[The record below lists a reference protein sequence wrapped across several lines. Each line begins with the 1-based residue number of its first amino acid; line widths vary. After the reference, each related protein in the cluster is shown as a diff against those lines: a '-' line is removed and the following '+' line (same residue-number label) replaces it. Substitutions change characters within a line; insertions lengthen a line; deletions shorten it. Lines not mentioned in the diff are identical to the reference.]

1 MQKFISNC
9 VSYLSSP
16 IVKLYIMSKVLLV
29 YSKDTYTQNPLLIE
43 ISANI
48 ALNKAL
54 GRYLKNDLMRF
65 MLVANTIQT
74 IKIVTNYTNVILNKE
89 ITKPTTIKQFLFNE
103 SSSLKERLKPKELL
117 KNQVYL
123 LISFNLLPYLPELA
137 SKAFKVDPNK
147 VSLVSKSLGPY
158 VIPPLIF
165 MPDSSKQHVHCRRPN
180 AR

>member
-16 IVKLYIMSKVLLV
+16 IFILHRMSKGLLI
-29 YSKDTYTQNPLLIE
+29 YSKDIYTQNPLLIE

-54 GRYLKNDLMRF
+54 DRYLKNDLIKF
-65 MLVANTIQT
+65 MLVANIIQT
-74 IKIVTNYTNVILNKE
+74 IKSVTNYTNGILNKE
-89 ITKPTTIKQFLFNE
+89 IKQSTIKQFLQNE
-103 SSSLKERLKPKELL
+103 SKLLIEGLKPKQLL

-165 MPDSSKQHVHCRRPN
+165 MPDSSKQHDHCGRPN